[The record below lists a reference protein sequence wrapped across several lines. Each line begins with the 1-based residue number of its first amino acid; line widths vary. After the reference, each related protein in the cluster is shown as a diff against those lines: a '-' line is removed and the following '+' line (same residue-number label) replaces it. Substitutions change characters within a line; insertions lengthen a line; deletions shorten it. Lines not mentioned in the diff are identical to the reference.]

1 MCGIA
6 GIWSESDVAV
16 DTEATRLTV
25 QSMLDLLAHRGPDAE
40 GFCVVDG
47 VGVVGHR
54 RLSIM
59 DPTGGDQ
66 PIYNADRS
74 QAIAANGEIYNF
86 PQLRT
91 EALRG
96 QVFTTGSDSEA
107 ILHLYALHGAD
118 LVRHLEGM
126 YAFAIVD
133 GDRLVLARDPI
144 GIKPL
149 YWARENGLIY
159 FASELKALAPFCSN
173 VREFPPGTIHVSDVG
188 TSTFYEVPTTT
199 PVERPTDEY
208 VKAVRETLEA
218 AVVSHCMS
226 DVGLGAF
233 LSGGLDSSIIA
244 ALAKRHLGELHTFSV
259 GVDGSS
265 DLAAARI
272 VADYLGTIHHEYI
285 ITTDEVLQ
293 CLPEII
299 HSLESYDQDLVRSA
313 VPCYFTS
320 RLAAEHTKVIL
331 TGEGADELFAGYTY
345 HRSFTDP
352 GELHSELRRTITTLH
367 DINLQRA
374 DRLTMLHSIEGRVPF
389 LDLRMIELAQRIPVS
404 LKLAGTPAV
413 EKWVLREAF
422 KDMLPESIVW
432 RRKEQFDEGSGTAD
446 LLPDI
451 LRALMTE
458 EEATE
463 YRLRYPDVVLRSAE
477 ECHYHRVLVESY
489 EHPNAVLNNV
499 ARWAGDRI

>member
-6 GIWSESDVAV
+6 GIWSEAGAAIDSGVA
-16 DTEATRLTV
+16 RSTV
-25 QSMLDLLAHRGPDAE
+25 QEMLDLLAHRGPDAE
-40 GFCVVDG
+40 GFCVVDAI
-47 VGVVGHR
+47 GVVGHR

-59 DPTGGDQ
+59 DPIGGDQ
-66 PIYNADRS
+66 PIYNSDRS
-74 QAIAANGEIYNF
+74 QAVAANGEIYNF
-86 PQLRT
+86 PLLRR
-91 EALRG
+91 EYLRG
-96 QVFTTGSDSEA
+96 QVFKTGSDSEA
-107 ILHLYALHGAD
+107 ILHLYARHGAE

-133 GDRLVLARDPI
+133 GDRLVLGRDPL

-159 FASELKALAPFCSN
+159 FASELKALAPFCAS
-173 VREFPPGTIHVSDVG
+173 VREFPPGTIHVSGVG

-208 VKAVRETLEA
+208 VRAVRETLEA
-218 AVVSHCMS
+218 CVISHCMS

-244 ALAKRHLGELHTFSV
+244 ALAKRHLGELQTFSV
-259 GVDGSS
+259 GVEGST

-272 VADYLGTIHHEYI
+272 VADHLGTIHHEYL
-285 ITTDEVLQ
+285 ITADEVLA

-320 RLAAEHTKVIL
+320 RLAARHTKVIL
-331 TGEGADELFAGYTY
+331 TGEGADELFAGYSY
-345 HRSFTDP
+345 HRSITDP
-352 GELHSELRRTITTLH
+352 AKLHRELRRTITTLH

-389 LDLRMIELAQRIPVS
+389 LDLRMVELAQHIPVA
-404 LKLAGTPAV
+404 LKLAGNPAV

-422 KDMLPESIVW
+422 RDMLPESIVW

-446 LLPDI
+446 LLPNI

-458 EEATE
+458 VEAEE
-463 YRLRYPDVVLRSAE
+463 YRALYPEVMLRSAE
-477 ECHYHRVLVESY
+477 ECCYHRILVESY
-489 EHPNAVLNNV
+489 EHPDAVLNNV